1 MAPCRWRGRDPIVA
15 AANMITQVQT
25 LVSRRADISKG
36 MGVVSFGSIHAGCDN
51 IIPEELTIGGTI
63 RSNHP
68 DVRNALV
75 QGLPDIINHVAK
87 ANDVTVEV
95 KQSAYAPVTMNEPK
109 LTEVMVASLNK
120 AAGGKAHLLPANQA
134 PSEDFAF
141 YAEKFPHCM
150 SFLGATPAGQDLDKA
165 APNLTADSS

>member
-1 MAPCRWRGRDPIVA
+1 
-15 AANMITQVQT
+15 MIAQAQT

-36 MGVVSFGSIHAGCDN
+36 MGVVSFGNIHGGTAEN
-51 IIPEELTIGGTI
+51 IIPETVTMAGTI

-75 QGLPDIINHVAK
+75 DGLPEIINNVAK

-120 AAGGKAHLLPANQA
+120 AAGGKTHLLPTNQA

-141 YAEKFPHCM
+141 YAEKIP
-150 SFLGATPAGQDLDKA
+150 S
-165 APNLTADSS
+165 